1 MWRALRGRQVK
12 VVGSGP
18 RRYVP
23 VGRGWYGLD
32 VACAELANPV
42 GILALRFFVARWC
55 KRD

>member
-1 MWRALRGRQVK
+1 MK